1 MHPKTNV
8 KEGNFQYRPGVL
20 YRLGEAYLN
29 YAEALNEC
37 DPGNAEILTYL
48 NKIRQRAGVRTY
60 TTGATSATSI
70 HVNMDQA
77 TMRELIR
84 RERRVELCCEG
95 LRYDDLRRWKLA
107 EETLNGAQYGMNFGG
122 KTETDFFQ
130 LTAYQTR
137 VYRPSYYW
145 FPIHQNQMDKNGKL
159 VQTPFWK

>member
-1 MHPKTNV
+1 M
-8 KEGNFQYRPGVL
+8 
-20 YRLGEAYLN
+20 GEAYLN

-60 TTGATSATSI
+60 TTGATNSAEI
-70 HVNMDQA
+70 HVDMAQDA
-77 TMRELIR
+77 MRETIR

-95 LRYDDLRRWKLA
+95 LRYDDLRRWKQA
-107 EETLNGAQYGMNFGG
+107 ETVRNGPQYGMNFSG
-122 KTETDFFQ
+122 KDETNFFQ

-137 VYRPSYYW
+137 VYRQSYYW
-145 FPIHQNQMDKNGKL
+145 FPIHQNQMDKNAKL